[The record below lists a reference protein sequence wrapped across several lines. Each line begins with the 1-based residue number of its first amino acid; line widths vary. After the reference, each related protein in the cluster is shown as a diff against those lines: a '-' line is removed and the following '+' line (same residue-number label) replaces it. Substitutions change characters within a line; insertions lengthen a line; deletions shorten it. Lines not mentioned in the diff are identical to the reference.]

1 MIISHEHRY
10 VFVELPRTGCT
21 AVGKEL
27 IECYDGERILAKHSM
42 YSDFLKQASA
52 EEKGYFAFSSIRNP
66 LDDAVSGYF
75 KLKSDHHGRYSDP
88 VRRRY
93 RVGNR
98 GADAVRTTGLNARGA
113 RPARRTAGERRD
125 NRRFQ
130 YIEKTG
136 CSFAEYFMRYYR
148 APYDTWS
155 VVNHGHMRQLIRFE
169 QLEEDFERVLVDGLG
184 LELRRPL
191 PVRNRTDAKAAESR
205 SFLDYYAP
213 DIRSRAAWVFGPYME
228 RVGYS
233 FPAEWGVGPP
243 SMSSRLAYMVLAG
256 PRRAYWQLIR

>member
-42 YSDFLKQASA
+42 YSDFLKQAST

-98 GADAVRTTGLNARGA
+98 GADAVRSTGLNARGS

-130 YIEKTG
+130 YIETTG
-136 CSFAEYFMRYYR
+136 CSFSEYFMRYYR
-148 APYDTWS
+148 APYDAWS
-155 VVNHGHMRQLIRFE
+155 TVNHGRMRQLIRFE

-191 PVRNRTDAKAAESR
+191 PVRNRTDAKAAESAT
-205 SFLDYYAP
+205 FLDYYTP
-213 DIRSRAAWVFGPYME
+213 ETRSRAAWVFGPYMA
-228 RVGYS
+228 RFGYT
-233 FPAEWGVGPP
+233 FPAEWEVGPP
-243 SMSSRLAYMVLAG
+243 PASSRLAYMALAV

>member
-27 IECYDGERILAKHSM
+27 IESYDGERILAKHSM
-42 YSDFLKQASA
+42 YRDFLKQAST
-52 EEKGYFAFSSIRNP
+52 EEKGFFAFSSIRNP

-75 KLKSDHHGRYSDP
+75 KLKSDHHGRFSDP

-98 GADAVRTTGLNARGA
+98 GADAVRSTGLNARGS
-113 RPARRTAGERRD
+113 RPARRTVGERRD
-125 NRRFQ
+125 NRRFE
-130 YIEKTG
+130 YIDETG

-148 APYDTWS
+148 VPYDTWS
-155 VVNHGHMRQLIRFE
+155 TVNHGAMRQLIRFE

-191 PVRNRTDAKAAESR
+191 PVRNRTDAKAAGST
-205 SFLDYYAP
+205 SFLDYYTP
-213 DIRSRAAWVFGPYME
+213 ETRRRAAWVFGPYMA
-228 RVGYS
+228 RFGYS
-233 FPAEWGVGPP
+233 FPSDWHVDPPGV
-243 SMSSRLAYMVLAG
+243 SSRLAFTALAG
-256 PRRAYWQLIR
+256 LRRAYWHRIR